1 MSSVADVMTLRE
13 AADYLRVHWRTLAD
27 WAREGRVP
35 VSRLGRAYRFRR
47 AVLDRWLDEGGTE
60 REAIEDEGLLAAM
73 DEAKREV
80 AEGREKLIPWEEAKA
95 ALGL

>member
-1 MSSVADVMTLRE
+1 LDLEPSHE
-13 AADYLRVHWRTLAD
+13 
-27 WAREGRVP
+27 E
-35 VSRLGRAYRFRR
+35 SRA
-47 AVLDRWLDEGGTE
+47 E

-95 ALGL
+95 ALGP